1 MRNKMESETLV
12 ANFNGDVINLS
23 DGKTFFEIN
32 KTDIFE
38 LYCFMEDILE
48 QLREENRGKF

>member
-1 MRNKMESETLV
+1 MESETLV

>member
-1 MRNKMESETLV
+1 MESETLV

-32 KTDIFE
+32 KDDIFE

-48 QLREENRGKF
+48 QLREKNRGTF